1 MRVLVADKFP
11 ERQLEKLRT
20 KRGHDVRYE
29 PSLDVSTLPE
39 AVADAEI
46 LVVRSTEVTRET
58 IEAGAHVG
66 LIVRAG
72 AGTNTIDVETAS
84 ARSVYVSNIPG
95 KNSVAV
101 AELTMG
107 LILAL
112 DRRIP
117 DNVSDLREERWRKSE
132 YSKAKGLMGR
142 RLGIIGLGSIG
153 LEVARRARAFGM
165 KVAGLE
171 KPDRDEETTEVLADL
186 GVKLYPNLESLLPDC
201 DVVSLHV
208 PSAPGTRGLVDRS
221 FLALM
226 PEGSCL
232 VNTSRGDVVVAEE
245 LLAALDERDI
255 RAAFDVYPEE
265 PVSGDERF
273 YSTLAKHPR
282 VYGTH
287 HIGAS
292 TEQAQEAI
300 AKQVL
305 SVIDHYCNGE
315 VLNVV
320 NLAAPMS
327 HTTVLG
333 IRHVDQVGVLSMVFS
348 ILRSADINV
357 EHMEN
362 HIFEGAHGAKAV
374 MHVHGD
380 FNDAVR
386 KELEDLDAVFQ
397 VAVLRETS

>member
-11 ERQLEKLRT
+11 ERQLEKLRQ
-20 KRGHDVRYE
+20 RDHDVRYE
-29 PSLDVSTLPE
+29 PSLDADSLPGSI
-39 AVADAEI
+39 ADAEI
-46 LVVRSTEVTRET
+46 LVVRSTEVKRET
-58 IEAGAHVG
+58 IEAGAKVG

-72 AGTNTIDVETAS
+72 AGVNTIDTDAAS

-107 LILAL
+107 LMLAL

-117 DNVSDLREERWRKSE
+117 DNVSDLRDDRWRKSE
-132 YSKAKGLMGR
+132 YSKARGLMGR

-153 LEVARRARAFGM
+153 LEVARRAQAFGM

-171 KPDRDEETTEVLADL
+171 RPDRDEETSEVLADL
-186 GVKLYPNLESLLPDC
+186 GVKFYPDLDSMLPDC

-208 PSAPGTRGLVDRS
+208 PSTPETRGLVDER
-221 FLALM
+221 FLASMKDGASLI
-226 PEGSCL
+226 
-232 VNTSRGDVVVAEE
+232 NASRGEVVVADD
-245 LLAALDERDI
+245 LLAALDEKGI
-255 RAAFDVYPEE
+255 RAGLDVFADEPPAGSDVFD
-265 PVSGDERF
+265 SA
-273 YSTLAKHPR
+273 LAKHPG

-292 TEQAQEAI
+292 TDQAQEAI

-305 SVIDHYCNGE
+305 KVIDSYCDGG

-320 NLAAPMS
+320 NLAEPMA
-327 HTTVLG
+327 HTTVIA
-333 IRHVDQVGVLSMVFS
+333 IRHVDQVGVLSRVFS

-362 HIFEGAHGAKAV
+362 HIFSGAKAARAV

-380 FNDAVR
+380 FHDAVR
-386 KELEDLDAVFQ
+386 KELEDLEAVFQ
-397 VAVLRETS
+397 VAVLRES